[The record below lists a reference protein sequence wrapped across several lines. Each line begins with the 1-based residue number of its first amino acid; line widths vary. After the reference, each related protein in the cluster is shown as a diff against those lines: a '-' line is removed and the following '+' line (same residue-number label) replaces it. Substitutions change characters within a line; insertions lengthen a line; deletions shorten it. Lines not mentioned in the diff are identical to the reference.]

1 MHKPIPSYDRSFK
14 RNEWDAGKWSCM
26 SGLPPL
32 PGWSHSQNLEGL
44 GEPLPAS
51 NETIIL
57 PEEAFVLEVTEKMY
71 HNKKSLSNIKSEEIK
86 EEGG

>member
-1 MHKPIPSYDRSFK
+1 MTEVSEET
-14 RNEWDAGKWSCM
+14 EWDAGKRSCM
-26 SGLPPL
+26 SGLSPL
-32 PGWSHSQNLEGL
+32 PGWSHSQSFEGL

-51 NETIIL
+51 NETIVL

-71 HNKKSLSNIKSEEIK
+71 HNKKSLSNIKGEEIK